1 MKWPL
6 ALLVLIPCAASAQP
20 AADESSLALIHA
32 NIIDGV
38 VDEVLR
44 DTTVLVRGG
53 KIEALGRV
61 SVPPG
66 SEVLDL
72 AGRWLLPGLIDA
84 HAHLFNLAGARRA
97 LEQGAT
103 TVRVLGTSHFVDVR
117 MRELHAAGASDVPRV
132 IAAGYQVRPDVIDA
146 FPDFL
151 LDFPQMLALRGGLHG
166 ADDLRRVV
174 RALAERRVDFIKVL
188 ANERAGTPNTD
199 PLTRT
204 FDDAE
209 LGAIVDEARKH
220 GLPVAAHA
228 YTDDAVRAFVLA
240 GGRTV
245 EHVQLVTDATLAL
258 MKERGVCLDPTVATL
273 EVGTRN
279 PNSVL
284 SDRSR
289 AMQPRAR
296 DAAARAVKAGV
307 RIIAGTDMTSDRP
320 TPSVADELAEL
331 VMAGMT
337 PMQAIRAATSVAAEC
352 LGVEEQVGAIKPGLA
367 ADFVAVA
374 GDPLADVAALQSL
387 VLIVHDGKVVV
398 NRLSR

>member
-1 MKWPL
+1 M
-6 ALLVLIPCAASAQP
+6 
-20 AADESSLALIHA
+20 
-32 NIIDGV
+32 
-38 VDEVLR
+38 
-44 DTTVLVRGG
+44 
-53 KIEALGRV
+53 
-61 SVPPG
+61 
-66 SEVLDL
+66 
-72 AGRWLLPGLIDA
+72 
-84 HAHLFNLAGARRA
+84 

-132 IAAGYQVRPDVIDA
+132 IAAGYQVRPDLVDA

-151 LDFPQMLALRGGLHG
+151 LDFPQMLALRRGLHG

-209 LGAIVDEARKH
+209 LAAIVDEATKH

-228 YTDDAVRAFVLA
+228 YTDDAVRTFVLA

-245 EHVQLVTDATLAL
+245 EHVQLVSDATLAL
-258 MKERGVCLDPTVATL
+258 MKERGASLDPTVSAF

-279 PNSVL
+279 PNSEL
-284 SDRSR
+284 SDRAR
-289 AMQPRAR
+289 AMQPRGR
-296 DAAARAVKAGV
+296 DGVTRAVKAGV

-331 VMAGMT
+331 VMAGMA
-337 PMQAIRAATSVAAEC
+337 PMEAIRAATSVAAEC
-352 LGVEEQVGAIKPGLA
+352 LGVEEHVGAIKPGLA
-367 ADFVAVA
+367 ADLVAVA
-374 GDPLADVAALQSL
+374 ADPLADIASLQTL
-387 VLIVHDGKVVV
+387 VLVVHDGKVVV